1 MSTTSRSRKGAV
13 VKICAPVSAFPTGKM
28 LKGVFPA
35 AGSLHN
41 LVKILFVS
49 IFEFFKENILLSHMD
64 KPSKKLFLLDA
75 YALIYRAHFAFT
87 KTPRINS
94 KGHNTSVPFGF
105 SNTLLEVIQKQKPT
119 HIGVAFDTTAKT
131 FRDDIYSEYKSTR
144 QETPEDIRY
153 GIPICKEIIRGFNIP
168 ILELDGF
175 EADDIIGTL
184 AAHACTQGFEVF
196 MMTPDK
202 DFGQLVND
210 CVYLYKPAYM
220 GNAVDVLGVKEVCE
234 KWGIDNVT
242 QVRDMLGLQGDTS
255 DNIPGVPGIGPKT
268 AAVLLK
274 KYGSVENIVA
284 HASELKGKQKELF
297 EKYGE
302 QAILSKQLAT
312 IITDVPVVFNE
323 EELRYSGPNVDKLKP
338 IFDELEFKGI
348 AARAFGETSN
358 APLPPPRENAQLSM
372 FGKPAAAETEK
383 KIFDAEKTRYFLA
396 DLPELRRA
404 LVEKLSQQEVFSIET
419 ISDDATNFNYRLKG
433 LAFSFA
439 ANEAHFVPVNHAEEA
454 EYIARE
460 FKPVLEKETIG
471 KVGHNLKSTMLL
483 LKKYEVELC
492 GPLFDLMLAHYL
504 IEPEA
509 SHSLQV
515 LCSQYLNYELLA
527 DPDSKQKNQV
537 CERVDKILQL
547 KEAVEKD
554 LEARTHTRL
563 MREIEMPL
571 AKVLASMEYE
581 GVKVDVKALN
591 KMSEELKIE
600 IDRVQKEIYAI
611 CDAEF
616 NIGSPKQLGEVLF
629 DKMKL
634 IDKPKKTKTG
644 QFATGEDVLMGLSA
658 EHEIARKILDFREY
672 DKLRSTYVE
681 ALPKMISQYDGR
693 IHTDYRQA
701 WAVTGR
707 LSSNNPN
714 LQNIPIRTEKGRLI
728 RKAFVARN
736 ADYLFMSADYS
747 QIELRIAASFAKDE
761 TMIDA
766 FRTKRDIHTTTAAKV
781 FKVPLEEVTADMRR
795 KAKEVNFGIL
805 YGSTAFGLAQNLRIA
820 RGEAVEIIKAYFHEF
835 SAIKRYMDNAI
846 NTAREKE
853 YVETLMGRRRYL
865 RDINSR
871 NVSTRGFAERNA
883 INAPIQG
890 TAADIIKIAMVNIH
904 HWLVNEKLKTRMTM
918 QVHDELVFD
927 VHKEEVDHVKENI
940 SRLMCQAVQLEVPME
955 VEVGV
960 GENWL
965 DAH

>member
-1 MSTTSRSRKGAV
+1 
-13 VKICAPVSAFPTGKM
+13 
-28 LKGVFPA
+28 
-35 AGSLHN
+35 
-41 LVKILFVS
+41 
-49 IFEFFKENILLSHMD
+49 MD

-94 KGHNTSVPFGF
+94 KGANTSVPFGF
-105 SNTLLEVIQKQKPT
+105 TNTLLEVIQKQKPT

-131 FRDDIYSEYKSTR
+131 FRDEIYTEYKATR

-153 GIPICKEIIRGFNIP
+153 GIPKCKEIIRGFNIP
-168 ILELDGF
+168 ILELDGY

-184 AAHACTQGFEVF
+184 AAQACKQGFEVF

-202 DFGQLVND
+202 DFGQLVNE
-210 CVYLYKPAYM
+210 CVFLYKPAYM

-234 KWGIDNVT
+234 KWDIENVQ
-242 QVRDMLGLQGDTS
+242 QVTDMLGMQGDTS
-255 DNIPGVPGIGPKT
+255 DNIPGVPGVGPKT
-268 AAVLLK
+268 AATLLK

-284 HASELKGKQKELF
+284 HAHELKGKQKELF
-297 EKYGE
+297 EKFGD
-302 QAILSKQLAT
+302 QAILSKKLAT
-312 IITDVPVVFNE
+312 IITDVPVAFDE
-323 EELRYSGPNVDKLKP
+323 EELLYTGPNADVLKP

-348 AARAFGETSN
+348 AARAFGETSATVT
-358 APLPPPRENAQLSM
+358 APPIRAEAQLSM
-372 FGKPAAAETEK
+372 FGKPPVAAAVSEK
-383 KIFDAEKTRYFLA
+383 QNFDSEKVKYFLA
-396 DLPELRRA
+396 ELPELRRE
-404 LVEKLSQQEVFSIET
+404 LVEKLSQQT
-419 ISDDATNFNYRLKG
+419 QISVEIITDDAANFNYQLKG
-433 LAFSFA
+433 IAFSFEP
-439 ANEAHFVPVNHAEEA
+439 NEAHFVPVANSEAAEH
-454 EYIARE
+454 IAKE
-460 FKPVLEKETIG
+460 FKPVFENDSIA
-471 KVGHNLKSTMLL
+471 KVGHNLKAAMLI
-483 LKKYEVELC
+483 LKKYEVEMC

-515 LCSQYLNYELLA
+515 LCSQYLDYELLA

-537 CERVDKILQL
+537 CERADKILQL
-547 KEAVEKD
+547 KEPVASD
-554 LEARTHTRL
+554 LESRTHTKL

-571 AKVLASMEYE
+571 AKVLAAMEYE

-591 KMSEELKIE
+591 KMSDELKVEIE
-600 IDRVQKEIYAI
+600 RVQKEIYNI
-611 CDAEF
+611 CGVEF

-629 DKMKL
+629 DQMKL

-644 QFATGEDVLMGLSA
+644 QFATGEDVLQGLAA
-658 EHEIARKILDFREY
+658 EHEIARKILDYREY
-672 DKLRSTYVE
+672 DKLRSTYVD

-736 ADYLFMSADYS
+736 EDYLFMSADYS

-761 TMIDA
+761 TMIEA
-766 FRTKRDIHTTTAAKV
+766 FRSKRDIHTTTAAKV
-781 FKVPLEEVTADMRR
+781 FKVSPEDVTPDMRR

-805 YGSTAFGLAQNLRIA
+805 YGSTAFGLSQNLRIP

-853 YVETLMGRRRYL
+853 FVETLMGRRRYL

-904 HWLVNEKLKTRMTM
+904 NWLVKEKLKTRMTM

-927 VHKEEVDHVKENI
+927 VHKKEVDLVRENI
-940 SRLMCQAVQLEVPME
+940 TRLMCGAVQLEVPME

>member
-1 MSTTSRSRKGAV
+1 
-13 VKICAPVSAFPTGKM
+13 
-28 LKGVFPA
+28 
-35 AGSLHN
+35 
-41 LVKILFVS
+41 
-49 IFEFFKENILLSHMD
+49 MD

-105 SNTLLEVIQKQKPT
+105 TNTLLEVIQKQKPT
-119 HIGVAFDTTAKT
+119 HIGVAFDTSAKT
-131 FRDDIYSEYKSTR
+131 FRDQIYTEYKSTR

-153 GIPICKEIIRGFNIP
+153 GIPICKDIIRGFNIP
-168 ILELDGF
+168 ILELDGY

-184 AAHACTQGFEVF
+184 AAHACKQGFEVF

-210 CVYLYKPAYM
+210 CVFLYKPAYM
-220 GNAVDVLGVKEVCE
+220 GNVVDVLGVKEVCE
-234 KWGIDNVT
+234 KWDISSVAQVT
-242 QVRDMLGLQGDTS
+242 DMLGLQGDTS
-255 DNIPGVPGIGPKT
+255 DNIPGVPGVGPKT
-268 AAVLLK
+268 AAALLK
-274 KYGSVENIVA
+274 QYGSVENIVA
-284 HASELKGKQKELF
+284 NAGQLKGKQKELF
-297 EKYGE
+297 QKFGD
-302 QAILSKQLAT
+302 QAILSKRLAT
-312 IITDVPVVFNE
+312 IITDVPVEFSE
-323 EELRYSGPNVDKLKP
+323 DELMYKGPNTDKLKP

-348 AARAFGETSN
+348 AARAFGETSTSP
-358 APLPPPRENAQLSM
+358 APPPKQQSQLSM
-372 FGKPAAAETEK
+372 FGKPASAPVTEK
-383 KIFDAEKTRYFLA
+383 QNFDSEKVKYFMV

-404 LVEKLSQQEVFSIET
+404 LVEKLAQEKLISIET
-419 ISDDATNFNYRLKG
+419 ITDDAANFNYNLRG
-433 LAFSFA
+433 IAFSLQP
-439 ANEAHFVPVNHAEEA
+439 NEAHFVPVSSAENA
-454 EYIARE
+454 EHIARE
-460 FKPVLEKETIG
+460 FKPVLENKNIG
-471 KVGHNLKSTMLL
+471 KVGHNLKGAMLL
-483 LKKYEVELC
+483 LRKYGVDLN
-492 GPLFDLMLAHYL
+492 GPLFDVMLAHYL

-515 LCSQYLNYELLA
+515 LCSQYLDYDLLA

-537 CERVDKILQL
+537 CERADKILQL
-547 KEAVEKD
+547 KDAVEKD

-563 MREIEMPL
+563 MRDIEMPL

-581 GVKVDVKALN
+581 GVKIDVAALN
-591 KMSEELKIE
+591 KMSEELKVEIE
-600 IDRVQKEIYAI
+600 RVQREIYDI
-611 CDAEF
+611 CGVEF
-616 NIGSPKQLGEVLF
+616 NIGSPKQLGEILF

-634 IDKPKKTKTG
+634 IEKPKKTKTG
-644 QFATGEDVLMGLSA
+644 QFATGEDVLLGLSG
-658 EHEIARKILDFREY
+658 EHEIARKILDYREY
-672 DKLRSTYVE
+672 DKLRSTYVD

-714 LQNIPIRTEKGRLI
+714 LQNIPIRTEKGRAI

-736 ADYLFMSADYS
+736 ADFLFMSADYS

-761 TMIDA
+761 TMIEA
-766 FRTKRDIHTTTAAKV
+766 FRNKRDIHTTTAAKV
-781 FKVPLEEVTADMRR
+781 FKVPLEEVTPDMRR

-805 YGSTAFGLAQNLRIA
+805 YGSTAFGLSQNLRIA
-820 RGEAVEIIKAYFHEF
+820 RGEAMEIIKAYFQEF
-835 SAIKRYMDNAI
+835 SAIKRYMDDSI
-846 NTAREKE
+846 NNAREKE

-871 NVSTRGFAERNA
+871 NASTRGFAERNA

-904 HWLVNEKLKTRMTM
+904 EWLIKEKLQTCMTM

-927 VHKEEVDHVKENI
+927 VHKEEVDVVKENVR
-940 SRLMCQAVQLEVPME
+940 RLMVEAVQLEVPME

>member
-1 MSTTSRSRKGAV
+1 
-13 VKICAPVSAFPTGKM
+13 
-28 LKGVFPA
+28 
-35 AGSLHN
+35 
-41 LVKILFVS
+41 
-49 IFEFFKENILLSHMD
+49 MD
-64 KPSKKLFLLDA
+64 KPSKKIFLLDA

-94 KGHNTSVPFGF
+94 KGLNTSVPFGF
-105 SNTLLEVIQKQKPT
+105 TNTLLEVIQKQKPT

-168 ILELDGF
+168 ILELDGY

-184 AAHACTQGFEVF
+184 AAQACQQGFEVY

-202 DFGQLVND
+202 DFGQLVNE
-210 CVYLYKPAYM
+210 CVFLYKPAYM
-220 GNAVDVLGVKEVCE
+220 GNVVDVLGVKEVCE
-234 KWGIDNVT
+234 KWDIENT
-242 QVRDMLGLQGDTS
+242 SQVRDMLGLQGDTS
-255 DNIPGVPGIGPKT
+255 DNIPGVPGVGPKT

-274 KYGSVENIVA
+274 QYGSVENIVA
-284 HASELKGKQKELF
+284 HASELKGKQKDLF
-297 EKYGE
+297 LKYGD
-302 QAILSKQLAT
+302 QAILSKKLAT
-312 IITDVPVVFNE
+312 IITDVPVAFNE
-323 EELRYSGPNVDKLKP
+323 DELRYSGPSIDKLKP

-348 AARAFGETSN
+348 AGRAFGEPSATS
-358 APLPPPRENAQLSM
+358 APKILQNPQLSM
-372 FGKPAAAETEK
+372 FGKSATTVSAVDKQT
-383 KIFDAEKTRYFLA
+383 FDAGNTQYFMV

-404 LVEKLSQQEVFSIET
+404 LVENLMQQTVIAVES
-419 ISDDATNFNYRLKG
+419 ISDDAANFDYQLKG
-433 LAFSFA
+433 MAFSFRE
-439 ANEAHFVPVNHAEEA
+439 NEAHFIPVSNADEA
-454 EYIARE
+454 ENIAKE
-460 FKPVLEKETIG
+460 FKPVFENPGIA
-471 KVGHNLKSTMLL
+471 KVGHNLKYTMLL
-483 LKKYEVELC
+483 LKKFDVELC

-515 LCSQYLNYELLA
+515 LCSQYLNYEMLA

-537 CERVDKILQL
+537 CERVDKIFHLRNAL
-547 KEAVEKD
+547 EKD
-554 LEARTHTRL
+554 LQDRTHSKL
-563 MREIEMPL
+563 MHDIEMPL
-571 AKVLASMEYE
+571 AKVLAAMEFE
-581 GVKVDVKALN
+581 GVKVDVSALN
-591 KMSEELKIE
+591 KMSDDLKVE
-600 IDRVQKEIYAI
+600 IDRVQKDIYKI
-611 CDAEF
+611 CGVEF
-616 NIGSPKQLGEVLF
+616 NIGSPKQLGEILF
-629 DKMKL
+629 DQMKL
-634 IDKPKKTKTG
+634 IEKPKKTKTG
-644 QFATGEDVLMGLSA
+644 QFATGEDVLQGLSA
-658 EHEIARKILDFREY
+658 DHEIARKILDYREY
-672 DKLRSTYVE
+672 EKLRSTYVD

-714 LQNIPIRTEKGRLI
+714 LQNIPIRTEKGRQI

-736 ADYLFMSADYS
+736 EDFLFMSADYS
-747 QIELRIAASFAKDE
+747 QIELRIAASFAKDQ
-761 TMIDA
+761 TMIEA

-805 YGSTAFGLAQNLRIA
+805 YGSTAFGLSQNLRIP
-820 RGEAVEIIKAYFHEF
+820 RSEAVEIIKAYFHEF
-835 SAIKRYMDNAI
+835 SAIKRYMDDAI

-890 TAADIIKIAMVNIH
+890 SAADIIKIAMVNIH
-904 HWLVNEKLKTRMTM
+904 QWLVKEKLQTRMTM

-927 VHKEEVDHVKENI
+927 VHKDEVDLVKQNI
-940 SRLMCQAVQLEVPME
+940 TELMCKAVRLEVPME

-960 GENWL
+960 GHNWL